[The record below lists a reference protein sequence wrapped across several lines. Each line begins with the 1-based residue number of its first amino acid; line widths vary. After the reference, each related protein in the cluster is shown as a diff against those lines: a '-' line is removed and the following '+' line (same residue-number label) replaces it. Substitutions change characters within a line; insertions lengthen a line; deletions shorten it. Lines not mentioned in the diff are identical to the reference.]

1 MKRILLGLSSLLLVM
16 LFAGSALCVSAQ
28 SEDSQNT
35 YSQPQA
41 YTVTGSMRVVGSP
54 FAEKTLTV
62 LYSFTLY
69 RTIDNWKIRMKEEEG
84 FVQSGTEQSPYTS
97 GIPLS
102 EYGLI
107 SPTNSYE
114 LSIYE
119 PSEKEYE
126 NDCSLY
132 LYYQEI
138 PNGHV
143 VPIWFAFIGGSYLGH
158 SGKGD
163 IDTPFSQRGEFFVQR
178 STLPAEW
185 KFHSLDATY
194 PMVASYVDYPVE
206 SKETKNQTNA
216 CYEVLSWTNALG
228 QSFPQIA
235 KASKY
240 YGPKNDLRC
249 DRYDL
254 QIESVEPGVPKNIF
268 QFEVPSKTQVYD
280 LRILLEDYNTPV
292 LYDYFSKTGEIRSIE
307 TILADPRF
315 NDLAANAK
323 VEANAPKRDPRWIYG
338 ILFVLFVV
346 PLTLVIRK
354 FFK

>member
-1 MKRILLGLSSLLLVM
+1 MKKVLLGLSSLLLVM

-28 SEDSQNT
+28 SEDSQN
-35 YSQPQA
+35 SNSLSQA
-41 YTVTGSMRVVGSP
+41 YTATGSMLVVGSP
-54 FAEKTLTV
+54 APEITLTT

-69 RTIDNWKIRMKEEEG
+69 RTKDNWKIRMKTEES
-84 FVQSGTEQSPYTS
+84 FVQLKTGQSPYTN

-107 SPTNSYE
+107 SPTNSYG
-114 LSIYE
+114 LDILE
-119 PSEKEYE
+119 PSDRE
-126 NDCSLY
+126 NDNDNFLHFY
-132 LYYQEI
+132 FHEI

-143 VPIWFAFIGGSYLGH
+143 VPIWFAFIGGSYLSH

-185 KFHSLDATY
+185 KFHTPDAPY
-194 PMVASYVDYPVE
+194 PMVASYVDCPGE

-228 QSFPQIA
+228 QSFPKTA
-235 KASKY
+235 KASQY
-240 YGPKNDLRC
+240 FSSESHSSTNRFE
-249 DRYDL
+249 L
-254 QIESVEPGVPKNIF
+254 QIESIEPGVPENIF
-268 QFEVPSKTQVYD
+268 QFEAPPKTRVYD
-280 LRILLEDYNTPV
+280 LRILSEDNKTPI
-292 LYDYFSKTGEIRSIE
+292 LYDYYSKTGEIRSLE
-307 TILADPRF
+307 TVLADPRF
-315 NDLAANAK
+315 NDLTANAK
-323 VEANAPKRDPRWIYG
+323 VEANAPRRSPWWIYG
-338 ILFVLFVV
+338 TLFVLFVI